1 MIIVVQVVGD
11 VTIALENNKH
21 LELKDC
27 LYVLESLNFKNLV
40 ELRLDYKIK
49 MIQTNWR
56 REYRVFTDFLTPRV
70 LLIESMF

>member
-1 MIIVVQVVGD
+1 MSIVVQVVGD

-21 LELKDC
+21 LELKYC

-40 ELRLDYKIK
+40 ELQLDYKIK

-56 REYRVFTDFLTPRV
+56 KEYRVFTYFLTPHV
-70 LLIESMF
+70 LFIESMF